1 MQGYYTSLPLSR
13 ELAFVEGWEKVNS
26 TYIGAIPW
34 VGSGEGYKLLEN
46 LILALHEKT
55 HFLFRSSSFP

>member
-1 MQGYYTSLPLSR
+1 
-13 ELAFVEGWEKVNS
+13 VEGWEKVNN